1 MVSNIQEP
9 GVVAVRMALIPV
21 DVAEALVQEMPQ
33 LKTWLIAQLELRIAP
48 GAEATTVM
56 RDIATLGPGFLQ
68 TTALP
73 QGIKVPSPVPIDHQA
88 AHVGRGRRLASSLAS
103 AGAVTSCRATWAK
116 AWMRPT
122 ATRTVMVTHSTLMA
136 NARTASAPGHTEG
149 DTHANRTHRRT
160 AEGPCQHREHFPPSA
175 MVYRPGTYQ
184 HRCPGCGH
192 VTTFFVDTPIW

>member
-1 MVSNIQEP
+1 MPTTEDRRRLLDKLQGEAKILTPAEASAMVSNIQEP

-88 AHVGRGRRLASSLAS
+88 AHVGREASRKLA
-103 AGAVTSCRATWAK
+103 GVC
-116 AWMRPT
+116 
-122 ATRTVMVTHSTLMA
+122 
-136 NARTASAPGHTEG
+136 
-149 DTHANRTHRRT
+149 
-160 AEGPCQHREHFPPSA
+160 
-175 MVYRPGTYQ
+175 
-184 HRCPGCGH
+184 GCGH
-192 VTTFFVDTPIW
+192 LVSCHVGEGVDAPDGDPHGDGDALYADGECTHCICAWPH